1 MIVTADHYFQREV
14 CCADREGLKP
24 LIDDRVCAIDLGLQL
39 SRISTLCLRPAKM
52 KRFACTVCRI
62 PRPRALGIFTGLVE
76 AVHEYAGLT
85 NRGLIIVD

>member
-1 MIVTADHYFQREV
+1 MLTPSKNEESCVY
-14 CCADREGLKP
+14 CY
-24 LIDDRVCAIDLGLQL
+24 
-39 SRISTLCLRPAKM
+39 
-52 KRFACTVCRI
+52 RI

>member
-24 LIDDRVCAIDLGLQL
+24 LIDDRVCAIDLGLQM
-39 SRISTLCLRPAKM
+39 SRNSTLCLRPAKM
-52 KRFACTVCRI
+52 KRLRVLL